1 MLSLTAAFW
10 IMVFIFAFVGMM
22 RGWSKEVVVTLS
34 VILALFTINQFFPT
48 IFGFIG
54 WQETVT
60 PPPVPPP
67 VPPPDVRRWEFAV
80 MSIFLLALAFFGYQG
95 PALAR
100 SSVGA
105 RLTRHDNIT
114 DKVLGFLVGA
124 LNGWLIVGSIW
135 SFLEYQLVA
144 ASNWVR
150 CSPEVPYP
158 FDPTR
163 IIRPAPEL
171 ALIID
176 NLPVPFLTQS
186 PYILPLLLV
195 GVVIFVLV
203 VLV

>member
-10 IMVFIFAFVGMM
+10 IMVFIFAFTGMM

-34 VILALFTINQFFPT
+34 VVLALFTINQFFPT

-54 WQETVT
+54 WQQSDVVV
-60 PPPVPPP
+60 VPPP
-67 VPPPDVRRWEFAV
+67 EIRRWQFAV
-80 MSIFLLALAFFGYQG
+80 MSVFLLALAFFGYQG

-100 SSVGA
+100 SRVGD
-105 RLTRHDNIT
+105 RLSRHDNIT

-135 SFLEYQLVA
+135 SFLEYQLRA
-144 ASNWVR
+144 ASDWVR
-150 CSPEVPYP
+150 FTADIPYP

-163 IIRPAPEL
+163 IARPAPEL
-171 ALIID
+171 ATIID
-176 NLPVPFLTQS
+176 NLPIPFLTQS